1 MSAERGVPLI
11 LHEGRM
17 LPVSPVQPIATHR
30 AFPEAEAAALV
41 DVAEAARR
49 TITCRQGVPAE
60 VQQAQRDLYDAYGRL
75 DEARR

>member
-41 DVAEAARR
+41 DVAEAARALAAAIKVFAD
-49 TITCRQGVPAE
+49 TSDEQ
-60 VQQAQRDLYDAYGRL
+60 DALDRALDRL
-75 DEARR
+75 VEARR